1 MNDLR
6 QLRHFVALAEHG
18 HFARAAAAVHLSQPA
33 LSRSIQ
39 ALEASLG
46 CNLVDRHSRGISL
59 TAHGSLVLE
68 HARRLL
74 AGSQALSSAVSQLG
88 NLASGELRLGAGPY
102 PAARLVPR
110 SMGQFASAYPRVQ
123 VHLLIDN
130 WENLRLRLLEDS
142 IELFVA
148 DIRELQDDSRLH
160 IQPLQRSPGVI
171 FCRPAHPLLNLKPR
185 SLADLGDYPLA
196 GTQLPKEVA
205 EQLKRLSGR
214 EQPLGIECDNFMLLK
229 ALVAESDVISMA
241 PWEVVAEDVRS
252 APSRATRCARR
263 AVAALGLRP
272 GQPGRPE
279 PVTGRQPMAA
289 SAPGTRSA
297 ERGAAPSVT
306 ADLPTVVLLAV
317 ALVTALIPL
326 IAPMPLL
333 AGLLPI
339 TLTALLAV
347 LVLTLARALD
357 LITRRV
363 QRPQRCR
370 VVARWRLTV
379 NLHHRRPRIT
389 VLLHTRVLLVIGPW
403 IDRLLIAIAGVT
415 RGGITPVIHLVNG
428 TTRKG
433 QTQGQ
438 QG

>member
-74 AGSQALSSAVSQLG
+74 AGSQALNSAVSQLG

-110 SMGQFASAYPRVQ
+110 TIGQFASAYPRVQ

-148 DIRELQDDSRLH
+148 DIRELQGDSRLH

-171 FCRPAHPLLNLKPR
+171 FCRPAHPLLSLKPP
-185 SLADLGDYPLA
+185 SLADLGNYPMA

-214 EQPLGIECDNFMLLK
+214 EQPLGIECDNFMVLK

-241 PWEVVAEDVRS
+241 PWDVVAEEVRS
-252 APSRATRCARR
+252 GHLALLDVPAALLQHSAYGLVSRA
-263 AVAALGLRP
+263 
-272 GQPGRPE
+272 GQSLSP
-279 PVTGRQPMAA
+279 AA
-289 SAPGTRSA
+289 S
-297 ERGAAPSVT
+297 
-306 ADLPTVVLLAV
+306 
-317 ALVTALIPL
+317 
-326 IAPMPLL
+326 
-333 AGLLPI
+333 
-339 TLTALLAV
+339 
-347 LVLTLARALD
+347 
-357 LITRRV
+357 
-363 QRPQRCR
+363 QWQ
-370 VVARWRLTV
+370 
-379 NLHHRRPRIT
+379 
-389 VLLHTRVLLVIGPW
+389 
-403 IDRLLIAIAGVT
+403 RLL
-415 RGGITPVIHLVNG
+415 LELDQ
-428 TTRKG
+428 
-433 QTQGQ
+433 QTVAPPIQ
-438 QG
+438 